1 MRPADLRSKQQQNPQ
16 ACRSTHVVI
25 FVGSSGLSADYDLCD
40 MQLTL
45 KETCLALNLN
55 LKSKLSNLRLLLT
68 EKHSVELP
76 HQCKAT
82 LFQF

>member
-1 MRPADLRSKQQQNPQ
+1 
-16 ACRSTHVVI
+16 
-25 FVGSSGLSADYDLCD
+25 

-55 LKSKLSNLRLLLT
+55 LKSKLSNLRPLLT
-68 EKHSVELP
+68 EKHSVEPL
-76 HQCKAT
+76 HLCKAT